1 MRTRRETT
9 RGGVAAVEFAFVL
22 PILLTLLMGT
32 WELGRVIQV
41 EQVMVNAARE
51 GARIAAQGQI
61 INLTGSYTQIQV
73 STGSPNVT
81 TTVTD
86 YLIGAGFTNTTGV
99 TVAFAFIDG
108 NTASTQPY
116 QGTKDQRYRVTV
128 TMPYNN
134 VRITSLN
141 FLNFTNLTAQVDWV
155 SMADDPFSINTT
167 IPTWNALP

>member
-1 MRTRRETT
+1 
-9 RGGVAAVEFAFVL
+9 
-22 PILLTLLMGT
+22 
-32 WELGRVIQV
+32 
-41 EQVMVNAARE
+41 
-51 GARIAAQGQI
+51 
-61 INLTGSYTQIQV
+61 
-73 STGSPNVT
+73 
-81 TTVTD
+81 
-86 YLIGAGFTNTTGV
+86 LIGAGFTNTTGV